1 MLQIFMESL
10 SSVISFDEIIAGLK
24 MSKWALGCEMKSI
37 KKMVAASTLAATLLG
52 FGFNPEPVE
61 ARGLVC
67 FLFGCKK
74 AVVKDIDKL
83 YGEAPDFDSIYG
95 KEPPDAQNFNPNGPS
110 PYGRYGNKL
119 ENIMGRD
126 VREIIEL
133 DRRYNKRVPG
143 YGNPD
148 TKTFFRALSIL
159 PLGELEKSIPLEDG
173 NIAYYFFKEGSAN
186 PGNPGTPD
194 RLEPG
199 IISVPFDKYTYGAQT
214 TYTTTPGTPR
224 TAPSGYWYCKTYV
237 IANPEGKLIH
247 WSYKSNHD
255 EVDLCGTDKRRIR

>member
-1 MLQIFMESL
+1 
-10 SSVISFDEIIAGLK
+10 
-24 MSKWALGCEMKSI
+24 MKSI
-37 KKMVAASTLAATLLG
+37 KKIVAVSTLAITLFG

-67 FLFGCKK
+67 LLFGCKK
-74 AVVKDIDKL
+74 VVAKDTDPL
-83 YGEAPDFDSIYG
+83 YGDPPDYDSLYG
-95 KEPPDAQNFNPNGPS
+95 KVPPDPERYNPAGPS
-110 PYGRYGNKL
+110 PYGLYGNKL
-119 ENIMGRD
+119 EGIMGRD
-126 VREIIEL
+126 IREIIEL
-133 DRRYNKRVPG
+133 DKRYRKRSPGSGSADNK
-143 YGNPD
+143 
-148 TKTFFRALSIL
+148 TSLRALEIL
-159 PLGELEKSIPLEDG
+159 PLGKLEKSIPLEDG
-173 NIAYYFFKEGSAN
+173 NTAYSFFKEGSAN

-214 TYTTTPGTPR
+214 TYTHTSGTPG
-224 TAPSGYWYCKTYV
+224 TAPSGYWYCKTYI